1 MKTFRI
7 ALAALCVLSLAG
19 CIDSAAPI
27 LKDSKALFGPTLKL
41 QLYTLH
47 NGFAADPERVDYAWD
62 GALYAPVPGGAKGYD
77 AFSVHPFKAGTF
89 IIQSRPAGNPRK
101 TEYAVLRKLT
111 DGVFQVIPI
120 DEADASK
127 KTRAVYC
134 GKANGAACRV
144 ETRGQLFAFARATA
158 ARPKDKGGLVIRLPD
173 DADRKDK

>member
-1 MKTFRI
+1 VKTLRV

-47 NGFAADPERVDYAWD
+47 GGFAADPERVDYKWD

-89 IIQSRPAGNPRK
+89 IIQSRPTGNPGR
-101 TEYAVLRKLT
+101 TEYAIMRKLAG
-111 DGVFQVIPI
+111 GVFQVSPI

-127 KTRAVYC
+127 KIRAAYC
-134 GKANGAACRV
+134 SKANGAACRI
-144 ETRGQLFAFARATA
+144 ETRDQLFAFARATA

-173 DADRKDK
+173 DDKAEK